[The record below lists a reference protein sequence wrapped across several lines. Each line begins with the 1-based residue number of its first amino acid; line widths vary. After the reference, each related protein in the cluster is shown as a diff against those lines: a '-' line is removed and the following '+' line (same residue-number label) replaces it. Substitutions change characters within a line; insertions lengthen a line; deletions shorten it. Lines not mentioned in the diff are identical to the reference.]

1 MFKNTA
7 GQKWSVL
14 AFDRTTGERK
24 TGDAAQIS
32 AKIAIDDG
40 AATALGDAAPAE
52 VEDGIYRFD
61 LTQAETAGDKLEL
74 FSESSTSNV
83 IVLGLPVVAYTRT
96 AAPTAAEI
104 RTEMDSN
111 STQLAAIVEDTG
123 STLPTAAEIRAEM
136 DSYSFKLDL
145 ILDDTGTTLDNKLDS
160 ILEDTGTTLS
170 TDIAGVRA
178 VVDSV
183 LVDTGTT
190 LPATLTTM
198 QTSITTVDT
207 VVDAIRVDTGTDLP
221 ATLTTLQTSV
231 TTVDDYV
238 DTEVAAIKA
247 ISDKIDAT
255 LESSGGSYR
264 FTTAALAQ
272 SHAAP
277 TISQVI
283 VPDSRTFELQRDS
296 TGGLTSGG
304 LHKVMQ
310 VGESLLWAAD
320 FKRELGSGDWITT
333 ITSIAIDTGAAGG
346 VTFSAGDQGVNLAQ
360 VKFSTT
366 AVTAGDY
373 IIRVKCVT
381 NNGDALEGDVR
392 VRVKAA

>member
-190 LPATLTTM
+190 LPATLTT
-198 QTSITTVDT
+198 
-207 VVDAIRVDTGTDLP
+207 
-221 ATLTTLQTSV
+221 LQTSV

-320 FKRELGSGDWITT
+320 FKRELGAGDWITT